1 MIYIL
6 KDKYELFTLDQKF
19 WLEAMADPDG
29 FYFSCRVY
37 GVSIYR
43 TYERAVYWRAHQD
56 ESIAEWM
63 PVNYVAHSYHV
74 PPPVLFDTL
83 KLKPKP
89 GERRKP
95 LGEIA
100 VSQGRSFDE
109 LKADLEKAI
118 AEFRRKHPTPPGG
131 F

>member
-1 MIYIL
+1 MNFLRSIKNFSWKQWLMLTAFIL
-6 KDKYELFTLDQKF
+6 VIGFT
-19 WLEAMADPDG
+19 G
-29 FYFSCRVY
+29 FQ
-37 GVSIYR
+37 IYR
-43 TYERAVYWRAHQD
+43 TYERAVYWQAHRD
-56 ESIAEWM
+56 EPIAEWM
-63 PVNYVAHSYHV
+63 PVHYVANSYHV

-83 KLKPKP
+83 KFKPKP

-118 AEFRRKHPTPPGG
+118 AEFRKKHPTPPGG